1 MSRVTPIRI
10 GHLILEPIRYFFKN
24 YPPAAHLS
32 WDPDPKKSKI
42 DISLVNDASK
52 ELVDHD
58 MQILVDRGTLQV
70 NKTGLSD
77 NMAIQE
83 NAELTQGLNRR
94 KNFLIY
100 NGQAEIIIK
109 ARTEGNAE
117 ILADIV
123 MHVLQWSRPHIC
135 DTLGFKDFALPMT
148 ISNTN
153 LTKVDVEAYQIS
165 ISVPYILEEL
175 WESSNDA
182 LKLRQFFL
190 NLSTD

>member
-10 GHLILEPIRYFFKN
+10 GQLILEPIKYFFKN
-24 YPPAAHLS
+24 YAPAAHLS

-42 DISLVNDASK
+42 DISLVNDANK
-52 ELVDHD
+52 ENIDHD
-58 MQILVDRGTLQV
+58 MQILVDRGTIQV
-70 NKTGLSD
+70 SKTGLSD

-83 NAELTQGLNRR
+83 TAELTKGLNQRT
-94 KNFLIY
+94 NFLIY
-100 NGQAEIIIK
+100 SGQAQIIIK

-148 ISNTN
+148 ISNTE
-153 LTKVDVEAYQIS
+153 LTKTDVEVFQIS
-165 ISVPYILEEL
+165 ISVPYVLEEL

-190 NLSTD
+190 SLRTD